1 MSSQHAIRICGFG
14 GQGVVLA
21 GYIIGQAATVH
32 QGLNAVFTQD
42 YGPEARGGSTKADVI
57 ISDEPI
63 NYPYLENPTVMV
75 ALSQAAYEKYIV
87 DVPAEAL
94 VIIDQDLVTPT
105 APLTNGR
112 EPLLMPARRTAEELG
127 RVAVANVV
135 MLGFLAG
142 ATDIV
147 SPEAMK
153 QSVLSSVPKGTE
165 KLNTA
170 AFERG
175 LAFAKE
181 APAAE
186 AAAASEAQETA
197 R

>member
-1 MSSQHAIRICGFG
+1 MGNQHAIRICGFG

-21 GYIIGQAATVH
+21 GFIIGQAATVH

-57 ISDEPI
+57 ISDKPV
-63 NYPYLENPTVMV
+63 NYPYLEEPTVLV
-75 ALSQAAYEKYIV
+75 ALSQAAYDKYIA
-87 DVPAEAL
+87 DTPPEAL
-94 VIIDQDLVTPT
+94 VIIDEDLVTP
-105 APLTNGR
+105 NDGDGGR
-112 EPLLMPARRTAEELG
+112 PPLLMPARQTAEDLG

-147 SPEAMK
+147 SPKAMK
-153 QSVLSSVPKGTE
+153 ESVLSSVPPGTE
-165 KLNTA
+165 KLNTT

-175 LAFAKE
+175 LAYARE
-181 APAAE
+181 A
-186 AAAASEAQETA
+186 TK
-197 R
+197 

>member
-1 MSSQHAIRICGFG
+1 MSDYHAIRICGFG

-42 YGPEARGGSTKADVI
+42 YGPEARGGSCRADVI
-57 ISDEPI
+57 ISDEPV
-63 NYPYLENPTVMV
+63 NYPYLEDPTVLV
-75 ALSQAAYEKYIV
+75 ALSQAAYEKYIG

-105 APLTNGR
+105 DSNGR
-112 EPLLMPARRTAEELG
+112 KPLLMPARRTAEELG

-175 LAFAKE
+175 LAFAE
-181 APAAE
+181 EAAE
-186 AAAASEAQETA
+186 ASEAQGAA

>member
-1 MSSQHAIRICGFG
+1 MGNQHAVRICGFG

-21 GYIIGQAATVH
+21 GFIIGQAATVH

-57 ISDEPI
+57 ISDEPV
-63 NYPYLENPTVMV
+63 NYPYLEEPTVLV
-75 ALSQAAYEKYIV
+75 ALSQAAYEKYIA
-87 DVPAEAL
+87 DTPAEAL
-94 VIIDQDLVTPT
+94 VIIDEDLVTPNES
-105 APLTNGR
+105 NGGPP
-112 EPLLMPARRTAEELG
+112 PLLMPARQTAEDLG

-153 QSVLSSVPKGTE
+153 ESVLSSVPPGTE
-165 KLNTA
+165 KLNTT

-175 LAFAKE
+175 LAYAKE
-181 APAAE
+181 A
-186 AAAASEAQETA
+186 T

>member
-1 MSSQHAIRICGFG
+1 MNSQHGIRICGFG

-42 YGPEARGGSTKADVI
+42 YGPEARGGSCKADVI
-57 ISDEPI
+57 ISDEPV
-63 NYPYLENPTVMV
+63 NYPYLENPTVLV
-75 ALSQAAYEKYIV
+75 ALSQAAYEKYIN
-87 DVPAEAL
+87 DVSAKTL
-94 VIIDQDLVTPT
+94 VIIDRDLVTPAT
-105 APLTNGR
+105 DNGNSP
-112 EPLLMPARRTAEELG
+112 PLLMTARRTAEELG

-142 ATDIV
+142 ATEVV

-153 QSVLSSVPKGTE
+153 ESILSSVPPGTE

-175 LAFAKE
+175 LAYAQ
-181 APAAE
+181 E
-186 AAAASEAQETA
+186 AAK
-197 R
+197 

>member
-1 MSSQHAIRICGFG
+1 MGNQHAVRICGFG

-21 GYIIGQAATVH
+21 GFIIGQAATVH

-57 ISDEPI
+57 ISDEPV
-63 NYPYLENPTVMV
+63 NYPYLEEPTVLV
-75 ALSQAAYEKYIV
+75 ALSQAAYEKYIGDTPV
-87 DVPAEAL
+87 EAL
-94 VIIDQDLVTPT
+94 VIIDQDLVTP
-105 APLTNGR
+105 ASPAGSLGNGGPP
-112 EPLLMPARRTAEELG
+112 PLLMPARQTAEDLG

-147 SPEAMK
+147 SPKAMK
-153 QSVLSSVPKGTE
+153 ESVLSSVPPGTE
-165 KLNTA
+165 KLNTT

-175 LAFAKE
+175 LAYARE
-181 APAAE
+181 A
-186 AAAASEAQETA
+186 TK
-197 R
+197 